1 MPFPGEAAKTAVSV
15 GDLDPVS
22 GVLTLLQR
30 HLTEKVSGPPDRI
43 NATEK
48 TDFSLSQPLKTNSD
62 WVAAAGTLTMK
73 THQNFT
79 KYLPSVT
86 FLRLDFTDRSEV
98 YTLIANRSYAFNN
111 VVFDENGA
119 RQPEL
124 DTLSIYEG
132 LVGDFPNLLVQVSIE
147 QASDLLIDL
156 KAISSDKQWQT
167 WRDRYGTLRNDADF
181 WPRFDWFT
189 DWNFKNQSPAAG
201 HFDLRYYTLLN
212 SNY

>member
-1 MPFPGEAAKTAVSV
+1 M
-15 GDLDPVS
+15 DPVS

-30 HLTEKVSGPPDRI
+30 HLTEKVSGPPDPL

-48 TDFSLSQPLKTNSD
+48 TEFSLSQPLKTNSD

-73 THQNFT
+73 THQKFT
-79 KYLPSVT
+79 QYLPSVT

-98 YTLIANRSYAFNN
+98 YTLIANRSYAFND

-147 QASDLLIDL
+147 QASDLLTEL
-156 KAISSDKQWQT
+156 KSISNDKQWQT
-167 WRDRYGTLRNDADF
+167 WRDHYGTLRNDADF
-181 WPRFDWFT
+181 WTQFDWFT
-189 DWNFKNQSPAAG
+189 GWNFKNQSPAAG

-212 SNY
+212 SDY